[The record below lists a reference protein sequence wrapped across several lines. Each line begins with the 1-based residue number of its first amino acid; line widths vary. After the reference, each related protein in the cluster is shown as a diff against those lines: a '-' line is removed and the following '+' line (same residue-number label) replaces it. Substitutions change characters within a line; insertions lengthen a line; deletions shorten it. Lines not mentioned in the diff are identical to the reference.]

1 MKPWAKEARKEPAQ
15 KSQFQSSRCQPRAL
29 TRSSKATP
37 RNIKPTSIATTG
49 R

>member
-1 MKPWAKEARKEPAQ
+1 MKDPAQ
-15 KSQFQSSRCQPRAL
+15 KSQFQSSRCQPSAF

-37 RNIKPTSIATTG
+37 RSISPISIATTG